1 MRKGKRREKTKIPV
15 GVSSSDEYWYDLND
29 PYDFDLIEA
38 SFQQQYGIDIVQYPG
53 EEDMTWRKFKILL
66 SGLLPETPLGKIV
79 QIRSENDPDVLKGY
93 TMQQHAIRNKWRRKK
108 QEDLYGI
115 PPKEQSYAVLRA
127 LMDAYKK

>member
-53 EEDMTWRKFKILL
+53 QEDMTWRKFKILL

>member
-1 MRKGKRREKTKIPV
+1 M
-15 GVSSSDEYWYDLND
+15 GVRSSEEYWYDLTD

-53 EEDMTWRKFKILL
+53 QEDMTWRKFKLLL
-66 SGLLPETPLGKIV
+66 SGLLPDTPLGKV
-79 QIRSENDPDVLKGY
+79 VEIRAENDPDVLKGY
-93 TMQQHAIRNKWRRKK
+93 TMSQHGIRNKWRRKM

-127 LMDAYKK
+127 LMAAYSK